1 LDVFQEMKELEWAS
15 GVEHALVTLPDGE
28 MAIVAGG
35 ETGISGLDVENIIA
49 HTHPMNYPGGAM
61 PSAADIDSLTQLGQ
75 KQSIIIYRGQLYPF
89 SAP

>member
-1 LDVFQEMKELEWAS
+1 MKALEWES
-15 GVEHALVTLPDGE
+15 GVEHALVTMPGGE

-35 ETGISGLDVENIIA
+35 ETGISGMEIENIIA
-49 HTHPMNYPGGAM
+49 HTHPTNVPGGAS
-61 PSAADIDSLTQLGQ
+61 PSAADIDALTQLGQ